1 MRKIKSEGLSEV
13 KKEDHLKFRTL
24 REFGTLSGLSEL
36 KGDEIVEFRT
46 FRKFGTLVDPPQRL
60 NFLHQITLFIYTV
73 ISILIH

>member
-36 KGDEIVEFRT
+36 KGDEIVEFELSKSSELYD
-46 FRKFGTLVDPPQRL
+46 FISLQ
-60 NFLHQITLFIYTV
+60 FLY
-73 ISILIH
+73 